1 MRPSLAAVAAGS
13 MTLDP
18 VKHES
23 NMNVRYCIILSETYE
38 SEMKAQNTIMVK
50 VMNSNKH
57 NQAANQ
63 CYSFYRLPSFYLS

>member
-1 MRPSLAAVAAGS
+1 MLLRPSLAAVAAGS

-23 NMNVRYCIILSETYE
+23 NMNVRYCIILSE
-38 SEMKAQNTIMVK
+38 MKAQNTTMVK